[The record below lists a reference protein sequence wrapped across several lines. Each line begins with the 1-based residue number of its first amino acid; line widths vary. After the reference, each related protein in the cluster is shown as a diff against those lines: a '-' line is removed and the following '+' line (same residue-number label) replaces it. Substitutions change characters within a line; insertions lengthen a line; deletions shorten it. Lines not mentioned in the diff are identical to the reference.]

1 MEMSTFVHHSR
12 HKNISLVFIS
22 HEMSKTWQNN
32 SFNRTVINNL
42 SGCFV
47 TTPTHSSSKQLWEIL
62 SQIIDIERK
71 KLPAIVAIAQS
82 LSEYPY
88 VFISSKILGS
98 DIYTRIQFKLF
109 EQNGEMLKKERIV
122 LFNKAG
128 H

>member
-1 MEMSTFVHHSR
+1 MGASLIQYSFACVL
-12 HKNISLVFIS
+12 ISI
-22 HEMSKTWQNN
+22 
-32 SFNRTVINNL
+32 VIY
-42 SGCFV
+42 
-47 TTPTHSSSKQLWEIL
+47 
-62 SQIIDIERK
+62 D
-71 KLPAIVAIAQS
+71 AIAQS